1 VCDVLLEMII
11 VVPER
16 LWISVCKIRLVMLLL
31 ISLPCPF
38 GPVRRCNFAA
48 FLYNEESSSVRI
60 HCDGAECR
68 ETFSL
73 ILTRGGHIHRKSHA
87 SFPCFEQRSSELD
100 GVCYSLSL
108 RNSKMKHLIASAYK
122 LFDKIL

>member
-1 VCDVLLEMII
+1 
-11 VVPER
+11 
-16 LWISVCKIRLVMLLL
+16 MLLL

-73 ILTRGGHIHRKSHA
+73 ILIRGGHIHRKSDA
-87 SFPCFEQRSSELD
+87 SFPSELD